1 MTSQAYINQQTS
13 IHLAQVKS
21 CLNLLENGATIPFI
35 ARYRKDATKG
45 LDEVQ
50 IELIKQLNEQFISIV
65 KRQKTILNTIE
76 EAGKLTPLLKNKIE
90 HCYSSSEL
98 EDLYLPFKKSRKTK
112 ADKARELGLEGLA
125 KLIMAQKS
133 NSINETAQSFIKGE
147 ITNTKQA
154 IEGALQIVA
163 EWMNEHLAL
172 RKVLRKKFLNRGVL
186 ITKLKEEKNDA
197 NKKFAAYYQFKKP
210 LKHIASHQFL
220 AIHRADDQGIIS
232 LQVKLDEA
240 EVKALGNRFFIKP
253 NSTTKTYL
261 MSAFKDC
268 YKRLLKP
275 SLTNESLKKKKE
287 ESDHKAIEIFSKNLR
302 QVLLAPP
309 LGNYNV
315 LAMDPGFK
323 TGCKIVCLDATGQLK
338 HHTTLYPHPPQNRTK
353 EAKKVL
359 ASLLE
364 KFAIKAIAI
373 GDGTA
378 GRETLEMVKSI
389 RMDKEIGTY
398 LVNEDGAS
406 VYSASSLAREE
417 FGNYDV
423 SVRGAVSIGRRLMDP
438 LSELVKISPQS
449 IGVGQYQHEVNQK
462 KLAEALERVVISCV
476 NQVGVDLNTAS
487 AYLLS
492 FISGLGPSLAKNIIE
507 HRNKIG
513 RFICIEELK
522 NVPRLGEK
530 AFEQAAGFLRIKKN
544 KNPLDNTAVHP
555 ESYKWVRLM
564 AKKIGVEI
572 EDLVKNQESLN
583 QLESK
588 KFEEIDEYTFHQ
600 IIEEL
605 KKPGR
610 DPRAEI
616 VQSQINEKIKTIK
629 DLYLG
634 QIIYGKVT
642 NITEFGAFVD
652 LGIKENGLIHK
663 SNLGKDYVKDINSII
678 NLNEQVKTEIIAIDA
693 ERKRIGLKLLK

>member
-1 MTSQAYINQQTS
+1 MTSQEYISQQAS
-13 IHLAQVKS
+13 IHLDQVKS

-50 IELIKQLNEQFISIV
+50 IELIEQLNGQFISIE
-65 KRQKTILNTIE
+65 KRQKAILNAIE
-76 EAGKLTPLLKNKIE
+76 EAGELTPLLKNKIQD
-90 HCYSSSEL
+90 CYSSTEL
-98 EDLYLPFKKSRKTK
+98 EDLYLPFKKTRKTK
-112 ADKARELGLEGLA
+112 ADKARDLGLEGLA
-125 KLIMAQKS
+125 KLIMAQ
-133 NSINETAQSFIKGE
+133 NSTSIEKTAQSFIKGE

-154 IEGALQIVA
+154 IEGALQIIA
-163 EWMNEHLAL
+163 EWMNEHPPL
-172 RKVLRKKFLNRGVL
+172 RKILRKKFLSRGIL
-186 ITKLKEEKNDA
+186 ITKLKDEKKDK
-197 NKKFAAYYQFKKP
+197 NKKFSTYYQFNKP

-220 AIHRADDQGIIS
+220 AIHRAVDLEIIS
-232 LQVKLDEA
+232 LQIKLDEA
-240 EVKALGNRFFIKP
+240 EVKALGNRFFIKS
-253 NSTTKTYL
+253 NSSTKTYL
-261 MSAFKDC
+261 MNAFEDC

-275 SLTNESLKKKKE
+275 SLTNESLKNKKE
-287 ESDHKAIEIFSKNLR
+287 ESDQTAIEIFSKNLR

-315 LAMDPGFK
+315 LAIDPGFK

-338 HHTTLYPHPPQNRTK
+338 HHTTLYPHPPQNKMEETK
-353 EAKKVL
+353 TIL
-359 ASLLE
+359 ASLVE
-364 KFAIKAIAI
+364 KYAIKAIAI

-378 GRETLEMVKSI
+378 GRETLEVVKDI
-389 RMDKEIGTY
+389 QFDREIGTY
-398 LVNEDGAS
+398 LINEDGAS

-423 SVRGAVSIGRRLMDP
+423 SVRGTVSIGRRLIDP
-438 LSELVKISPQS
+438 LSELVKIPPQS

-476 NQVGVDLNTAS
+476 NQVGVDLNTTS

-492 FISGLGPSLAKNIIE
+492 FVSGLGPSLAKKIIE

-513 RFICIEELK
+513 KFTRIEELK

-530 AFEQAAGFLRIKKN
+530 AFEQAAGFLRIKES
-544 KNPLDNTAVHP
+544 KNPLDNTGVHP
-555 ESYKWVRLM
+555 ESYKWVKLI
-564 AKKIGVEI
+564 AEKKGVKI
-572 EDLVKNQESLN
+572 EDLIDNQARLK
-583 QLESK
+583 QLK
-588 KFEEIDEYTFHQ
+588 ANKFEEIDHYTFHQ

-610 DPRAEI
+610 DPRAQI
-616 VQSQINEKIKTIK
+616 VQSQINEKIKTLD
-629 DLYLG
+629 DLHVG

-642 NITEFGAFVD
+642 NITEFGAFID

-663 SNLGKDYVKDINSII
+663 SNLATDYVKDVNAVI
-678 NLNEQVKTEIIAIDA
+678 NLNEQVKTEIIAIDV